1 MFGVEPVTGALP
13 ASVAQPVY
21 RVDYRIGQALDA
33 RQLASIREYEH
44 VVLVF
49 GPEATARGVTAA
61 LDELAS
67 QVPGTRCSSIVLSA
81 PEQLA
86 DFQTLVDTDRLFYLS
101 GGDLP
106 ERQLTALVEGAR
118 GMIGRDGVIDLA
130 LPLDDL
136 RRMALAENVVEVAG
150 AVERSIGTVVEA
162 RRSRCVLFDREE
174 KVLWTPGQED
184 EWGGEATAA
193 AGLTGFVLRTGM
205 SVCLARMA
213 GDPRADLDLDN
224 PDGNSSDRFLG
235 VPVRA
240 PRGAVVAVIVALRP
254 QQDAP
259 FEPRDVAT
267 LEALAA
273 QVSPYLAAWLIQSPG
288 SPFRYQALRNLDQPL
303 LAGPEPLHL
312 KPLWTRGTPWL
323 VAATFAA
330 FVLALLFVVGLH
342 HG

>member
-13 ASVAQPVY
+13 ASMAQPVY
-21 RVDYRIGQALDA
+21 RLDDRVDQALDA
-33 RQLASIREYEH
+33 GQLASIRGYEH

-49 GPEATARGVTAA
+49 GPEATARGVMTA

-67 QVPGTRCSSIVLSA
+67 LVPGTRCSSIVLSA

-86 DFQTLVDTDRLFYLS
+86 DFQPLVNADRLFYLS
-101 GGDLP
+101 CGDLP
-106 ERQLTALVEGAR
+106 ERQLAALIEGAR
-118 GMIGRDGVIDLA
+118 GMNGRDGVIDLA
-130 LPLDDL
+130 LPVDDL
-136 RRMALAENVVEVAG
+136 RRMALAENVAEVADT
-150 AVERSIGTVVEA
+150 VERTIGTVVEA
-162 RRSRCVLFDREE
+162 RRGRCVLFDREE
-174 KVLWTPGQED
+174 DVLWTPGER
-184 EWGGEATAA
+184 GEEASAA
-193 AGLTGFVLRTGM
+193 AGLVSFVLRTGM
-205 SVCLARMA
+205 SVCLARLT
-213 GDPRADLDLDN
+213 GDPRVDLDLDN
-224 PDGNSSDRFLG
+224 PDGVSSDRFLG

-240 PRGAVVAVIVALRP
+240 PRGVVVAVIVALRP
-254 QQDAP
+254 QQEAP

-273 QVSPYLAAWLIQSPG
+273 QVSPYLAAWLVQSPG
-288 SPFRYQALRNLDQPL
+288 SPFRDHALRNLDQPL

>member
-1 MFGVEPVTGALP
+1 MFGVEAVTGA
-13 ASVAQPVY
+13 AAQPVY
-21 RVDYRIGQALDA
+21 RMNQALDA
-33 RQLASIREYEH
+33 GQLAAIRRFEH

-49 GPEATARGVTAA
+49 GPGATARGVMAA

-67 QVPGTRCSSIVLSA
+67 LVPQTRCSSIVLSA
-81 PEQLA
+81 PEELA
-86 DFQTLVDTDRLFYLS
+86 DFQSLVNADRLFYLS

-106 ERQLTALVEGAR
+106 ERQLAALVEGAR
-118 GMIGRDGVIDLA
+118 GMNGRDGTIELS
-130 LPLDDL
+130 LPVDDL
-136 RRMALAENVVEVAG
+136 RRMALADNVAEVAD

-174 KVLWTPGQED
+174 DVLWTPGE
-184 EWGGEATAA
+184 EGEASAV
-193 AGLTGFVLRTGM
+193 AGLVSFVLRTGM
-205 SVCLARMA
+205 SVCLARLA
-213 GDPRADLDLDN
+213 GDPRVDLELDN
-224 PDGNSSDRFLG
+224 PDGVSSDRFLG

-240 PRGAVVAVIVALRP
+240 PRGAIVAVLVALRP
-254 QQDAP
+254 QQEAP
-259 FEPRDVAT
+259 FEPRDVAM

-273 QVSPYLAAWLIQSPG
+273 QVSPYLAAWLVQSPAT
-288 SPFRYQALRNLDQPL
+288 PFRYHALRNLDQPL

-312 KPLWTRGTPWL
+312 KPLWTGATPWL

>member
-1 MFGVEPVTGALP
+1 MFGVAPVTGA
-13 ASVAQPVY
+13 VPVY
-21 RVDYRIGQALDA
+21 RVNYRIDQALDA
-33 RQLASIREYEH
+33 GQLASIREYDH

-49 GPEATARGVTAA
+49 GPEATARGVMVA

-67 QVPGTRCSSIVLSA
+67 LAPRTRCSSIVLSA

-86 DFQTLVDTDRLFYLS
+86 DFQPLVNADRLFYLS

-106 ERQLTALVEGAR
+106 ERQLAALVEGAR
-118 GMIGRDGVIDLA
+118 GMNGRDGAIDLS
-130 LPLDDL
+130 LPIDDL
-136 RRMALAENVVEVAG
+136 RRMALAENVAEVADS
-150 AVERSIGTVVEA
+150 VERSAGTVVES

-174 KVLWTPGQED
+174 DVLWTPGD
-184 EWGGEATAA
+184 GGEESSAA
-193 AGLTGFVLRTGM
+193 AGLVSFILRTGM

-213 GDPRADLDLDN
+213 GDSRVDLDLDN
-224 PDGNSSDRFLG
+224 PDGVSSDRFLG
-235 VPVRA
+235 VPVGA

-254 QQDAP
+254 QQNAP

-273 QVSPYLAAWLIQSPG
+273 QVSPYLAAWLVQSPG
-288 SPFRYQALRNLDQPL
+288 SPFRYHALRHLDQPL

-312 KPLWTRGTPWL
+312 KPLWTRGTPWF

>member
-1 MFGVEPVTGALP
+1 MFGVE
-13 ASVAQPVY
+13 SVSGTLPVY
-21 RVDYRIGQALDA
+21 RVDQALDDS
-33 RQLASIREYEH
+33 QLASIREYEH

-49 GPEATARGVTAA
+49 GPEATARGVMAA
-61 LDELAS
+61 LDQLAS
-67 QVPGTRCSSIVLSA
+67 QAPRTRCSSIVLSA

-86 DFQTLVDTDRLFYLS
+86 DFQPLVTADRLFYLAA
-101 GGDLP
+101 GDLP
-106 ERQLTALVEGAR
+106 ERQLAALIEGAR
-118 GMIGRDGVIDLA
+118 GINGRDGAIDLS
-130 LPLDDL
+130 LPVDDL
-136 RRMALAENVVEVAG
+136 RRIALAENVAEVAG

-174 KVLWTPGQED
+174 DVLWTPGE
-184 EWGGEATAA
+184 GGEESSAA
-193 AGLTGFVLRTGM
+193 AGLVSFVLRTGM

-224 PDGNSSDRFLG
+224 PDGVSSDRFLG

-240 PRGAVVAVIVALRP
+240 PRGAIVAVIVALRP

-273 QVSPYLAAWLIQSPG
+273 HVSPYLAAWLVQSPG
-288 SPFRYQALRNLDQPL
+288 SPFRYHALRNLDQPL
-303 LAGPEPLHL
+303 LTGPEPLHL

-323 VAATFAA
+323 VAVTFAA